1 MRGTTY
7 SFGRVPIGEWLP
19 MRSAEKKR
27 ATITSTR
34 RRVGLKTEARDKEQ
48 ENPFRKLRGVAARRV
63 EVDRY
68 LDSIR
73 GR

>member
-1 MRGTTY
+1 
-7 SFGRVPIGEWLP
+7 
-19 MRSAEKKR
+19 MRSAEKKL
-27 ATITSTR
+27 TTKTSTR
-34 RRVGLKTEARDKEQ
+34 RRVGPKTEARDKEQ
-48 ENPFRKLRGVAARRV
+48 GNPFRKLRGVAARRV

>member
-1 MRGTTY
+1 
-7 SFGRVPIGEWLP
+7 
-19 MRSAEKKR
+19 MRSVEKKR

-73 GR
+73 GRLSRP

>member
-1 MRGTTY
+1 
-7 SFGRVPIGEWLP
+7 

-27 ATITSTR
+27 AASTSTR
-34 RRVGLKTEARDKEQ
+34 RRVGLKTEARNKDQ
-48 ENPFRKLRGVAARRV
+48 DNPFRKLRGVAARRV
-63 EVDRY
+63 DVDRY

>member
-1 MRGTTY
+1 
-7 SFGRVPIGEWLP
+7 

-48 ENPFRKLRGVAARRV
+48 ENPFRKLRGVAARHV

>member
-1 MRGTTY
+1 
-7 SFGRVPIGEWLP
+7 

-27 ATITSTR
+27 ATIPRTR
-34 RRVGLKTEARDKEQ
+34 RRGTLKTEARNKEQ
-48 ENPFRKLRGVAARRV
+48 ANPFRKLRGVAARP
-63 EVDRY
+63 VDVDGY